1 MFHSIEADR
10 MNLAVPATGASDG
23 DTGVNA
29 QTWLSAL
36 KAERLSLRTAP
47 PRSRQVAFETE
58 ALPHVR
64 ALYRASCRLTRSPQ
78 DAEDLVQE
86 TCLRAYR
93 AFDQYIPG
101 TNIRGWLFT
110 ILYSAHADGRRRASR
125 RPATVSLLAEP
136 ASRTR
141 ETSFAS
147 EDLERALLALP
158 DGYRSAVL
166 LRDIEGF
173 SYQDIARRLQIPIG
187 TVMSRLHRGR
197 ALLRSV
203 LVSGSIS
210 LSRKRSAPGQVRSAG
225 ASTPGSSLSQRLR
238 TFLS

>member
-1 MFHSIEADR
+1 VFDFLETDR
-10 MNLAVPATGASDG
+10 TNVALPAAGASDG
-23 DTGVNA
+23 TAEAYA
-29 QTWLSAL
+29 QTWRPAVG
-36 KAERLSLRTAP
+36 AERLCAGAAPSL
-47 PRSRQVAFETE
+47 SRQAAFEIE

-64 ALYRASCRLTRSPQ
+64 ALYRAACRLTRSPQ

-93 AFDQYIPG
+93 AFDQYTPG

-110 ILYSAHADGRRRASR
+110 ILYSAHADSRRRASR
-125 RPATVSLLAEP
+125 RPATVTLLAEP
-136 ASRTR
+136 ASRAS

-147 EDLERALLALP
+147 QDLERALLSLP
-158 DGYRSAVL
+158 NGYCSVVL

-173 SYQDIARRLQIPIG
+173 SYQDIARRLRIPIG

-197 ALLRSV
+197 ALLRSA
-203 LVSGSIS
+203 LVSGSIT
-210 LSRKRSAPGQVRSAG
+210 LSGKPSAPGRLRSAR
-225 ASTPGSSLSQRLR
+225 ASVPGNSFSQRLR

>member
-1 MFHSIEADR
+1 VLHWLETDG
-10 MNLAVPATGASDG
+10 MNLAVPATGASAG
-23 DTGVNA
+23 DPAVNA
-29 QTWLSAL
+29 RTWLSAL
-36 KAERLSLRTAP
+36 RAERLSLEAASL
-47 PRSRQVAFETE
+47 RSRQVAFETE

-64 ALYRASCRLTRSPQ
+64 ALYRASCRLTRSPH

-93 AFDQYIPG
+93 AFDQYTPG

-110 ILYSAHADGRRRASR
+110 ILYSAHADSRRRASC

-136 ASRTR
+136 VGRTR
-141 ETSFAS
+141 ETSFAV

-173 SYQDIARRLQIPIG
+173 SYQDIARRLRIPIG

-197 ALLRSV
+197 ALLGSV
-203 LVSGSIS
+203 LVSGSLS
-210 LSRKRSAPGQVRSAG
+210 LSRKRSTPGQLQSGR
-225 ASTPGSSLSQRLR
+225 ASTPGNSFSQRLR

>member
-1 MFHSIEADR
+1 MFDSLETDR
-10 MNLAVPATGASDG
+10 TNVAVPATGASHG
-23 DTGVNA
+23 AAEAYA
-29 QTWLSAL
+29 QTWLSAVE
-36 KAERLSLRTAP
+36 AQRLCVGAVP

-93 AFDQYIPG
+93 AFDQYTPG

-136 ASRTR
+136 ASRAR
-141 ETSFAS
+141 ETPFAS
-147 EDLERALLALP
+147 QDLERALLALP
-158 DGYRSAVL
+158 DGYRSVVL

-173 SYQDIARRLQIPIG
+173 SYQDIARRLRIPIG

-210 LSRKRSAPGQVRSAG
+210 LSRRPSAPG
-225 ASTPGSSLSQRLR
+225 RLR
-238 TFLS
+238 S